1 MAENGYIGRQPND
14 TSTVIARQQYV
25 PTGIT
30 TTFTFVSGYDTGYV
44 DVYMNGVRLAEGRDF
59 TAGDGRTVQ
68 ILNPA
73 TQNDV
78 VEVVAYKAF
87 NPTAVQNFTNIQN
100 GAVGIQSGGTL
111 IGVTTTINFIGT
123 GNTIAVNGDVIDVSI
138 EGGGGGGALG
148 ERLSEDSDKPAYK
161 IYKQRKVLDIDEDTT
176 IDSTGVGTEFDGVAY
191 VAEADVR
198 VAPSNTFVI
207 GVGVTFKTNILG
219 IFPPT

>member
-14 TSTVIARQQYV
+14 SSTVIARQQYV

-30 TTFTFVSGYDTGYV
+30 TTFTFASGYDTGYV

-59 TAGDGRTVQ
+59 TAGDGSTVY
-68 ILNPA
+68 IVNPA

-87 NPTAVQNFTNIQN
+87 NPTAVQNFSNIAT
-100 GAVGIQSGGTL
+100 GAIGIQSSGVPVGTA
-111 IGVTTTINFIGT
+111 TTLNFVGT
-123 GNTIAVNGDVIDVSI
+123 GNTFAVNGNTIDVSI
-138 EGGGGGGALG
+138 EGGGGGALG
-148 ERLSEDSDKPAYK
+148 ERLSDDTNKPQYK
-161 IYKQRKVLDIDEDTT
+161 IYKQRKLLDIDESVT

-198 VAPSNTFVI
+198 VSVGNTFTI
-207 GVGVTFKTNILG
+207 GVGVTFRTNILG
-219 IFPPT
+219 VFPPT